1 MEATV
6 TRSRS
11 FSITKPSPCGM
22 TTARVE
28 DGAGRDP
35 VSFTAPGIVSSL
47 SHGITVTA
55 PIGETAT
62 LAVTVFPSVYTGTV
76 SPSRVLHPFSY
87 SSGTS
92 IRQIRGKERELNTV
106 IPSPSSIRLETASP
120 QSFSAS
126 SQTRPRDRSASSY
139 TRWILEPGRISW
151 NWFSSVSFHKRS
163 VCSAGYWYAL
173 PAAFSVLFPETLSLP
188 CPAAMDAAADAH
200 SSKSLMVSS
209 ALRFHFLIAACE
221 V

>member
-1 MEATV
+1 MEARV

-22 TTARVE
+22 TTARVGN
-28 DGAGRDP
+28 GAGTDP
-35 VSFTAPGIVSSL
+35 VSFTAAGAVSFTAPGIVSSH
-47 SHGITVTA
+47 SHGTTVTA
-55 PIGETAT
+55 PIGGTAT
-62 LAVTVFPSVYTGTV
+62 LAVTVFPSVYTGIV

-92 IRQIRGKERELNTV
+92 IRQMRGKERELNTV
-106 IPSPSSIRLETASP
+106 IPSPSFIRLETASP

-163 VCSAGYWYAL
+163 VCSAGYW
-173 PAAFSVLFPETLSLP
+173 
-188 CPAAMDAAADAH
+188 
-200 SSKSLMVSS
+200 
-209 ALRFHFLIAACE
+209 
-221 V
+221 